1 MATPFT
7 EAIGRVVAL
16 FEATFAHPIILRR
29 EERPNLALIEMDGTY
44 GVYRVHLR
52 EIWQTD
58 SARKYAYYVL
68 HQSDVV
74 IGFDNAPDPRALR
87 LKYGKDYV
95 RHRLELI
102 PHRHTEGKRALELTD
117 EMDCAAFVTWLK
129 ENWPNSS
136 SG

>member
-44 GVYRVHLR
+44 GVYRVHLQ

-58 SARKYAYYVL
+58 SARKYASMCCINLTSLLALTTPLTQGHYV
-68 HQSDVV
+68 SSMIRTMYV
-74 IGFDNAPDPRALR
+74 IAWN
-87 LKYGKDYV
+87 
-95 RHRLELI
+95 
-102 PHRHTEGKRALELTD
+102 
-117 EMDCAAFVTWLK
+117 
-129 ENWPNSS
+129 
-136 SG
+136 